1 MRLSQH
7 ERRMLAELEQALTQ
21 EDPRF
26 VQQFAAPPTAA
37 TSPPARGLRRL
48 LRLLTRRRP

>member
-7 ERRMLAELEQALTQ
+7 ERRALADLERALTQ

-26 VQQFAAPPTAA
+26 VQQFAVPPAAA
-37 TSPPARGLRRL
+37 TSRPARGLRRL
-48 LRLLTRRRP
+48 LRLLARRRP

>member
-7 ERRMLAELEQALTQ
+7 ERRLLAELEQALTQ

-37 TSPPARGLRRL
+37 PSPPARGLRRL

>member
-7 ERRMLAELEQALTQ
+7 ERRLLAELEQALTQ

-26 VQQFAAPPTAA
+26 VQQFAV
-37 TSPPARGLRRL
+37 PPAAFAAFSDSARRL
-48 LRLLTRRRP
+48 QP